1 MARGICGERN
11 TCLTKYLVCLTF
23 LTMPCSKCLYGL
35 SVFVHLQNKQLGIY
49 EMENSIFK
57 NEFFLDFCKGISYLS
72 LTKFANESHKIT
84 FKGDSPSK
92 SHFFHRNQNNNY
104 TK

>member
-1 MARGICGERN
+1 
-11 TCLTKYLVCLTF
+11 
-23 LTMPCSKCLYGL
+23 
-35 SVFVHLQNKQLGIY
+35 
-49 EMENSIFK
+49 MEKSIFK
-57 NEFFLDFCKGISYLS
+57 NEFFLDFCKGINYLS